1 MNILTLEGI
10 RKAYGDK
17 ELYDSITFGLDEH
30 DKTGLIGIN
39 GTGKSTLLR
48 IAAGQEEPDEGKV
61 SRANNLKTAV
71 LPQTPV
77 FDDNKGL
84 MECVMDG
91 IGDMSQGWNMDVTAR
106 QMLTKL
112 GFSDFSR
119 KAGALSGGEKKKL
132 ALIRTLMIPSDLLI
146 LDEPTNH
153 LDLSMIRWLENELKR
168 YKGAVLL
175 ITHDRYFLDDVCT
188 RILELDNTHLYS
200 YESNYSGFLLA
211 KDRRIRQEMQAEE
224 KRQSWLRNE
233 LEWVQRGAKARTT
246 KQKARLA
253 RYEEVESQTPL
264 DTRPEE
270 SVQMESL
277 GTRMGKKTIEV
288 SGVSKSFKDRVLI
301 RDFTYNALHNDR
313 VGIVGPN
320 GCGKS
325 TLLKMIMGQV
335 LPDAGTITV
344 GETLRVGYLAQ
355 NMDEFDREPAGKR
368 AIDFVKDT
376 AEYIRTPSGTIS
388 ASKMMERFL
397 FDGSSQY
404 TPLEKLS
411 GGEKRRLMLLKVLMG
426 APNVLL
432 LDEPTNDLDM
442 ATMTVFEDFLSHFE
456 GIVIAVSH
464 DRYFLDAVAGRIL
477 AFEEDGH
484 IRRYDG
490 NYSDFAQKTGRDGD
504 EQVTGPSQTASSG
517 SRTGRAG
524 SKSEPDPEETVK
536 KGSWNRHQKRIRFTY
551 AEQRE
556 YDTIEDD
563 IAAMED
569 RLSEIDKESAEAAT
583 DFIRLT
589 GLAKEREDLQK
600 QLDLKMQRWEYLSEK
615 AEQIEALEKN
625 DRTL

>member
-1 MNILTLEGI
+1 MNILTLENI
-10 RKAYGDK
+10 RKSYGDK

-48 IAAGQEEPDEGKV
+48 IASGQEEPDGGKV
-61 SRANNLKTAV
+61 VRASNLKIAV

-77 FDDNKGL
+77 FEDDKGL
-84 MECVMDG
+84 MDCVMDG
-91 IGDMSQGWNMDVTAR
+91 TGAMSQGWNMDVTAR

-112 GFSDFSR
+112 GFSDLSM
-119 KAGALSGGEKKKL
+119 KAGLLSGGEKKKL
-132 ALIRTLMIPSDLLI
+132 ALVRTLMIPSDLLI

-153 LDLSMIRWLENELKR
+153 LDLSMIRWLENEIKR

-211 KDRRIRQEMQAEE
+211 KDRRIREEMQAEV
-224 KRQSWLRNE
+224 KRQSWLRSE

-264 DTRPEE
+264 DTRPQE
-270 SVQMESL
+270 SVRMESL
-277 GTRMGKKTIEV
+277 GTRMGKKTIEIE
-288 SGVSKSFKDRVLI
+288 GVTKRFGNRTLI

-325 TLLKMIMGQV
+325 TLLKMICGQV
-335 LPDAGTITV
+335 PPDSGTIEL
-344 GETLRVGYLAQ
+344 GETLRVGYLSQ
-355 NMDEFDREPAGKR
+355 DMNIFDKEPPDKR
-368 AIDFVKDT
+368 AIDFVRDT

-388 ASKMMERFL
+388 ASKMLEWFL
-397 FDGSSQY
+397 FDGARQY

-456 GIVIAVSH
+456 GIVMAVSH
-464 DRYFLDAVAGRIL
+464 DRYFLDAVADRIL

-504 EQVTGPSQTASSG
+504 EKVPETARASAPG
-517 SRTGRAG
+517 GRTGQAG
-524 SKSEPDPEETVK
+524 FQKGGADREEEPK
-536 KGSWNRHQKRIRFTY
+536 KAPWNKHDQRPRFTY
-551 AEQRE
+551 AEQKE

-563 IAAMED
+563 IAAMEE
-569 RLSEIDKESAEAAT
+569 RLSAIDEESAKAAT
-583 DFIRLT
+583 DFIRLND
-589 GLAKEREDLQK
+589 LAKEKEALEK
-600 QLDLKMQRWEYLSEK
+600 KMDKAMERWEYLSEK
-615 AEQIEALEKN
+615 AEEIAKWQKM
-625 DRTL
+625 RR